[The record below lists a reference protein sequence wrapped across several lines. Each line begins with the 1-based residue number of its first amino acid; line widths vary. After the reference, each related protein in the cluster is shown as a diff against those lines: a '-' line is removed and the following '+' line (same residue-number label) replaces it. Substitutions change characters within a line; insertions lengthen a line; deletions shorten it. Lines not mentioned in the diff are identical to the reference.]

1 MSQLKY
7 LILKAKV
14 KIKITKDGGD
24 EWLLHMYKKNM
35 DLINK
40 VKASGIP
47 LSQSPEILPLLFSK
61 DSPLEL
67 LKLFVSSGID
77 INIKDKNG
85 NSLLMQQPYNV
96 DSAKYLISKGIDIN
110 AVNNDGENAFF
121 MADLDNKKLLL
132 EHGVNKNQI
141 NKKGEN
147 ALFKSLGNSD
157 YIKFLLKNGV
167 RSDILNNN
175 GDSIISLNPQVIDM
189 LTKEQLNKI
198 IKLKPGNEIFNDVVF
213 TLIANSIKGSAL
225 NDIETIKKKMKI
237 DNTDWFMINSKG
249 NNLYSICFTK
259 EILSFLNHKGVSLNI
274 KNKDNESMFDLI
286 MKRHN
291 SDPLFIEKLKEIK
304 VTHDL
309 RELNEILPFDVNIAN
324 NVKQRSRL

>member
-7 LILKAKV
+7 LILKAKA
-14 KIKITKDGGD
+14 KITKDGGD

-96 DSAKYLISKGIDIN
+96 NSTKYLISKGIDIN

-157 YIKFLLKNGV
+157 YIKFLKLCTPNTLKT
-167 RSDILNNN
+167 
-175 GDSIISLNPQVIDM
+175 ISL
-189 LTKEQLNKI
+189 
-198 IKLKPGNEIFNDVVF
+198 
-213 TLIANSIKGSAL
+213 S
-225 NDIETIKKKMKI
+225 
-237 DNTDWFMINSKG
+237 
-249 NNLYSICFTK
+249 C
-259 EILSFLNHKGVSLNI
+259 
-274 KNKDNESMFDLI
+274 
-286 MKRHN
+286 
-291 SDPLFIEKLKEIK
+291 
-304 VTHDL
+304 
-309 RELNEILPFDVNIAN
+309 
-324 NVKQRSRL
+324 

>member
-7 LILKAKV
+7 LILKAKA
-14 KIKITKDGGD
+14 KITKDGGD

-96 DSAKYLISKGIDIN
+96 NSTKYLISKGIDIN

-157 YIKFLLKNGV
+157 YIKFLLENGV

-175 GDSIISLNPQVIDM
+175 GDSIISLNPQIIDM

-198 IKLKPGNEIFNDVVF
+198 VKLKPGNEIFNDVVF

-225 NDIETIKKKMKI
+225 NDIETIKKKMEI
-237 DNTDWFMINSKG
+237 DNTDWFMIDSKG

-259 EILSFLNHKGVSLNI
+259 DILSFLNHKGVSLNI

-304 VTHDL
+304 VIHDL
-309 RELNEILPFDVNIAN
+309 RELNEVLPFDVNIAKDA
-324 NVKQRSRL
+324 KQKKRL

>member
-7 LILKAKV
+7 LILKAKA
-14 KIKITKDGGD
+14 KITKDGGD

-40 VKASGIP
+40 VKASGIT

-96 DSAKYLISKGIDIN
+96 NSTKYLISKGIDIN

-157 YIKFLLKNGV
+157 YIKFLLENGV

-198 IKLKPGNEIFNDVVF
+198 VKLKPGNEIFNDVVF
-213 TLIANSIKGSAL
+213 TLIASSIKGSAL
-225 NDIETIKKKMKI
+225 NDIETIKKKMEI

-259 EILSFLNHKGVSLNI
+259 DILSFLNHKGVSLNI

-309 RELNEILPFDVNIAN
+309 RELNEILPFDVNIAKDA
-324 NVKQRSRL
+324 KQKKRL

>member
-7 LILKAKV
+7 LILKAKA
-14 KIKITKDGGD
+14 KITKDGGD

-35 DLINK
+35 DLISK

-85 NSLLMQQPYNV
+85 NSLLMQQPYDIN
-96 DSAKYLISKGIDIN
+96 SAKYLIKKGIDIN
-110 AVNNDGENAFF
+110 ALNNNGENAFF

-132 EHGVNKNQI
+132 EHGINKNQI

-147 ALFKSLGNSD
+147 ALFQSLGNSD
-157 YIKFLLKNGV
+157 YIKFLLENGV

-175 GDSIISLNPQVIDM
+175 DDSIISLNPHIINM

-198 IKLKPGNEIFNDVVF
+198 IKLKPENEIFNDVVF
-213 TLIANSIKGSAL
+213 TLIASSRKGSGL
-225 NDIETIKKKMKI
+225 NDIESIKNKMGI
-237 DNTDWFMINSKG
+237 NNTDWFMLNNQG
-249 NNLYSICFTK
+249 NNLYSVCFTK
-259 EILSFLNHKGVSLNI
+259 EILGFLNYKGVSLNV

-291 SDPLFIEKLKEIK
+291 SDPLFIEKVKEIK
-304 VTHDL
+304 VSHDL
-309 RELNEILPFDVNIAN
+309 RDLNEILPFDVNIAN

>member
-7 LILKAKV
+7 LILKAKA
-14 KIKITKDGGD
+14 KITKDGGD

-96 DSAKYLISKGIDIN
+96 NSTKYLISKGIDIN

-157 YIKFLLKNGV
+157 YIKFLLENGV

-175 GDSIISLNPQVIDM
+175 GDSIISLNPQIIDM

-198 IKLKPGNEIFNDVVF
+198 VKLKPGNEIFNDVVF

>member
-14 KIKITKDGGD
+14 KITKDSGD

-286 MKRHN
+286 TKRHN

-324 NVKQRSRL
+324 NVKQKNRL

>member
-7 LILKAKV
+7 LILKAKA
-14 KIKITKDGGD
+14 KITKDGGD